1 MLEFVKGD
9 IKKALSTANSIL
21 KKTKNDKV
29 KAAVLDILSRI
40 NLNEKKYQSAI
51 KYAQQSE
58 EIFSK
63 NKNYPASFES
73 MYLRASAL
81 SYIGKLDES
90 EKVLRELIEKENAI
104 LN

>member
-1 MLEFVKGD
+1 MLYEK
-9 IKKALSTANSIL
+9 TAVTNCRFFIL

-63 NKNYPASFES
+63 NKIQKNIFIMGYDATK
-73 MYLRASAL
+73 MHG
-81 SYIGKLDES
+81 IS
-90 EKVLRELIEKENAI
+90 EMRLCGRTMRIPN
-104 LN
+104 